1 MGRLLRGTGHRCWRG
16 GVLRELLE
24 QLAEAAVAEAL
35 AVPKLMDRNGDI
47 WWRSRDGRMIRLT
60 AFGSN
65 LACEWTEP

>member
-1 MGRLLRGTGHRCWRG
+1 M
-16 GVLRELLE
+16 LRELLE

-47 WWRSRDGRMIRLT
+47 WWRSRDGRMVRLT